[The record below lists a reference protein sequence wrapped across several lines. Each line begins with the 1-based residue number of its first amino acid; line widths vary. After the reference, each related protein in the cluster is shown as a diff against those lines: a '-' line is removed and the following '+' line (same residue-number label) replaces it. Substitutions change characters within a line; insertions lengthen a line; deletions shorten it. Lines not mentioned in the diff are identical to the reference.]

1 MARKFNFNI
10 KQNEYKTYGGLSA
23 ELIDLYGFE
32 LTYIKTTL
40 LGHDKVIND
49 IQNFGTDKTLKIMA
63 YPENAEQFDERG
75 DILNK
80 FGLFTMDSM
89 NLFISAE
96 TVSRIC
102 NENEV
107 PSMVGDLILLPSGKY
122 LEITS
127 IEHQVP
133 GINNQFV
140 KNYSKNVFLVRCKTY
155 SYNHDE
161 IPTQSDLD
169 ENITLNDKGL
179 EQVFGI
185 IGTDIDSPTEH
196 GKETKETIRQKQEDS
211 PLVKNVD
218 AIFGYLDS

>member
-1 MARKFNFNI
+1 
-10 KQNEYKTYGGLSA
+10 
-23 ELIDLYGFE
+23 
-32 LTYIKTTL
+32 
-40 LGHDKVIND
+40 
-49 IQNFGTDKTLKIMA
+49 
-63 YPENAEQFDERG
+63 
-75 DILNK
+75 
-80 FGLFTMDSM
+80 
-89 NLFISAE
+89 
-96 TVSRIC
+96 
-102 NENEV
+102 
-107 PSMVGDLILLPSGKY
+107 MVGDLILLPSGKY

-161 IPTQSDLD
+161 SPTQSDLD
-169 ENITLNDKGL
+169 ENIILNDKGL